1 MTLLDGSSLLVDENE
16 MESLYQQR
24 IGTPSEV
31 MEEIWD
37 LTNEEVDADFSQAKE
52 VPSVNVT
59 EPERSLQNGR
69 TIIRWVLLFLCLWA
83 SFCSISDNA
92 LEILL
97 LFIRAAFDSLATV
110 FPVVAG
116 FAAMF
121 PQSLHLFRKHL
132 GIDNDKFTKYVVC
145 PKCHSLYKFEDC
157 YKYSN
162 GRNVT
167 VNCSFVEHPNH
178 CQLFRRTKCGEPLL
192 KEVTLKS
199 GGTKLYPFKV
209 YCYNSVI
216 DNLRRFIKRSGFFMK
231 CEMWRN
237 RKVPNGFLADI
248 FDGRVWKEWQV
259 INGEPF
265 LSAPRNFAFMLNV
278 DWFQPFKH
286 SLYSVGALYLVLMN
300 LPRSERFK
308 PENVFLVGVIPG
320 PHEPKL
326 NINTYL
332 QPLVD
337 ELNILWN
344 DGIYEFEHGSSVQ
357 HLSRAVLLCVGCDV
371 PAARKVCGFTGHAS
385 CKGCSKCKKLFPG
398 NVSTSLDFSGFEP
411 CPKRSNNEHRK
422 EAQEVQAQTS
432 ASDRNRLEQK
442 YGTRF
447 TELMR
452 LPYFDCV
459 RFHII
464 DPMHNLFTGTAKHVL
479 KNIWM
484 DADKPLLD
492 KNNLL
497 KIQGKVDKI
506 PVPADVGR
514 TPKKIQNSYGGFT
527 ADQWKSFTILFS
539 VYALHGILPAT
550 DLEIWRDFV
559 MACTFFCSTVIT
571 EARAELAHSYILK
584 FCQNVEQHYGRHR
597 VTPNMHLHTH
607 LLDCILDYGPVYS
620 FWLFSFERYNGILGE
635 YGTNQRSVEVQLM
648 RKFYSDQFVKDIP
661 LPSEFQEIFQA
672 IFNRLTPKQV
682 GTIHEQVSISCDG
695 STETG
700 TASCASDIQASLLS
714 LGPLKK
720 DDAWISSFSLFS
732 CCGPFQRDSL
742 DHSLLLSLKKCYRKI
757 FSNLEESSVTVNFEK
772 YAACRFSGDR
782 FGSLK
787 SRTNRSSF
795 ILARWCTLGGKID
808 CFGSDLRPGVIDY
821 FMKQNIVVNG
831 RYVQCIMAAVSWFQP
846 HPARHLLGVPVEV
859 WCKDL
864 FEMEGEATFIPV
876 QRIHGKFTP
885 AFDIVE
891 RERVLVV
898 CPLPRKLQC

>member
-1 MTLLDGSSLLVDENE
+1 
-16 MESLYQQR
+16 
-24 IGTPSEV
+24 
-31 MEEIWD
+31 
-37 LTNEEVDADFSQAKE
+37 
-52 VPSVNVT
+52 
-59 EPERSLQNGR
+59 
-69 TIIRWVLLFLCLWA
+69 
-83 SFCSISDNA
+83 
-92 LEILL
+92 
-97 LFIRAAFDSLATV
+97 
-110 FPVVAG
+110 
-116 FAAMF
+116 
-121 PQSLHLFRKHL
+121 
-132 GIDNDKFTKYVVC
+132 
-145 PKCHSLYKFEDC
+145 
-157 YKYSN
+157 
-162 GRNVT
+162 
-167 VNCSFVEHPNH
+167 
-178 CQLFRRTKCGEPLL
+178 
-192 KEVTLKS
+192 
-199 GGTKLYPFKV
+199 
-209 YCYNSVI
+209 
-216 DNLRRFIKRSGFFMK
+216 MK

-326 NINTYL
+326 SINTYL

-357 HLSRAVLLCVGCDV
+357 HLFRAVLLCVGCDV

-497 KIQGKVDKI
+497 KIQEKVDKI

-571 EARAELAHSYILK
+571 EARVELAHSYILK
-584 FCQNVEQHYGRHR
+584 FCRNVEQHYGRKR
-597 VTPNMHLHTH
+597 ITPNMHLHTH

-620 FWLFSFERYNGILGE
+620 FWLFSFQRYNGILGE

-661 LPSEFQEIFQA
+661 LPSEFQEIFQP

-700 TASCASDIQASLLS
+700 TASCASDIHASLLS

-757 FSNLEESSVTVNFEK
+757 FSNLEESSITVNFEK

-787 SRTNRSSF
+787 SRTDRSSF

-821 FMKQNIVVNG
+821 FMKQNIVVDG

-876 QRIHGKFTP
+876 QRIHGKFIP